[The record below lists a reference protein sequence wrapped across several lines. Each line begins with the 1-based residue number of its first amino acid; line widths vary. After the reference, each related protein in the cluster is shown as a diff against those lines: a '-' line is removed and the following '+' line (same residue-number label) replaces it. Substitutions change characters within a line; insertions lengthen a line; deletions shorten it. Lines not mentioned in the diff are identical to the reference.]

1 MYTTTTLASIHSW
14 LTTRG
19 QGMTTIYVQPSMT
32 AEDLEGSDNKYVQ
45 WAEEHHLMQRL
56 AEKLAHLQEVES
68 GDTGAFQ
75 RG

>member
-1 MYTTTTLASIHSW
+1 
-14 LTTRG
+14 
-19 QGMTTIYVQPSMT
+19 MTTIYVQPSMT